1 MILEVSNQEWQDV
14 KQRLQ
19 SGETLDS
26 IILKYPKLTKTA
38 VYSKNSSFWKINLRQ
53 IKQDKRNHK
62 NRGFTDEQELDIVR
76 HYVELG
82 LSAPKVAAKFS
93 CHESTVYRV
102 LKHRNHKIRT
112 RNDYKGQTGE
122 NSPRWQ
128 GGRAIFT
135 KDGYRFTEEYKEWRK
150 KVFERDKFQCILCNS
165 KTDIEADHIKPKS
178 KYPELVYD
186 IDNGRTLCKKC
197 HKNTDTYGLSAI
209 KVKRYD
215 EVSELNNKTFKIK
228 PLTWNTNILEGGVTA
243 STYFGTIKIIT
254 IKKNRYSLTMSFE
267 EFSQSKILLS
277 DNLEDAKSYAE
288 NVWHGILLLHLEK
301 C

>member
-1 MILEVSNQEWQDV
+1 MFRTVFVSFLAGMFIGVFASLKFIKKEVPVEVIKDRIVEVVRTEKSPNGQTV
-14 KQRLQ
+14 
-19 SGETLDS
+19 
-26 IILKYPKLTKTA
+26 ITKT
-38 VYSKNSSFWKINLRQ
+38 I
-53 IKQDKRNHK
+53 
-62 NRGFTDEQELDIVR
+62 
-76 HYVELG
+76 
-82 LSAPKVAAKFS
+82 
-93 CHESTVYRV
+93 
-102 LKHRNHKIRT
+102 
-112 RNDYKGQTGE
+112 
-122 NSPRWQ
+122 
-128 GGRAIFT
+128 T

-197 HKNTDTYGLSAI
+197 HKNTDTYGPSAI